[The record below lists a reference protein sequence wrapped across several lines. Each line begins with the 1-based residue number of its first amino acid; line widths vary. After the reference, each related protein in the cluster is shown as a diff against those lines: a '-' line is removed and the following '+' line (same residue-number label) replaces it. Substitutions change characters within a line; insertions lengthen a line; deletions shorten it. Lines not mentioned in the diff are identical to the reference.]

1 MMQDRKFPAAPT
13 SRIRWV
19 AVAAIFAAL
28 AFGAPR
34 LLRAQDIPENK
45 AFLLV
50 ATREMPDPTFAHSVI
65 LMLPPVQVPI
75 LVVGLIVNRP
85 TTIPVKVL
93 FPDAAALSKDRETAY
108 FGGPVEPTDP
118 SMVVRAVSAP
128 AGATAVFG
136 DIYAI
141 FEHDAVAQVLKT
153 PAAVQDLRVI
163 VGRSQWSRNQL
174 RAEVMEG
181 SWYVMPA
188 DAAMLFGADPM
199 RVWREL
205 VDRASLQETAIERP
219 TEPIALALP
228 PPPWNALAGR
238 R

>member
-1 MMQDRKFPAAPT
+1 MQDRKSPAAPT
-13 SRIRWV
+13 SRIRW
-19 AVAAIFAAL
+19 AAAAAIFAAL
-28 AFGAPR
+28 VCGMTRAA
-34 LLRAQDIPENK
+34 RAQDIPEHK

-65 LMLPPVQVPI
+65 LMLPPGQIPI

-93 FPDAAALSKDRETAY
+93 FPDAAALAKERETAY
-108 FGGPVEPTDP
+108 FGGPVEPTSP
-118 SMVVRAVSAP
+118 SMVVRAASAP
-128 AGATAVFG
+128 VGAMAVFG
-136 DIYAI
+136 DIYAL
-141 FEHDAVAQVLKT
+141 FEHDAIADIVKT
-153 PAAVQDLRVI
+153 PASVRDLRLI
-163 VGRSQWSRNQL
+163 VGRSQWTRSQL

-205 VDRASLQETAIERP
+205 VDRSTLQETAIERR

-228 PPPWNALAGR
+228 PRPWDAAAPWR
-238 R
+238 